1 MNTGTATMTKNEIV
15 SKAKELCANPDTNE
29 AWKVSWNRVIDH
41 LEPLYR
47 ARKGI
52 KSFEVHHSTETARL
66 AFLTAAVEGKDL
78 DTCER
83 AAIEAVAV

>member
-1 MNTGTATMTKNEIV
+1 MNTGTATMTKNDIV
-15 SKAKELCANPDTNE
+15 AKAKELCADASTAE
-29 AWKVSWNRVIDH
+29 AWKISWNHVIDH
-41 LEPLYR
+41 LEPMYR

-83 AAIEAVAV
+83 AAIEAVAA